1 MGDNDARVERLDPY
15 ETYGLQCIP
24 KSRTESLEALQAEL
38 HREIARRAGAYGSR
52 LAELFEAL
60 EGARQAFDAGLGELV
75 DSALR
80 RLGPQAARWS
90 WGELIAGI
98 EALPPKRGATLAK
111 GARAVERSAE
121 LYVGLRAQAEGVR
134 HHLII
139 HREAMGF
146 RRHHLVDE
154 KFPLPAALPQ
164 VEAAWRQARAG
175 LKESRPNPS
184 I

>member
-1 MGDNDARVERLDPY
+1 MGDNDARVELLDPY
-15 ETYGLQCIP
+15 ETYGLQRIP
-24 KSRTESLEALQAEL
+24 KSRAESLEALQAEL
-38 HREIARRAGAYGSR
+38 HREIARRAGAYGIR

-60 EGARQAFDAGLGELV
+60 EGARQAFEAGLAELM

-90 WGELIAGI
+90 WGELIGGI
-98 EALPPKRGATLAK
+98 EALPPKRGATLAQ
-111 GARAVERSAE
+111 GARAVELSAE
-121 LYVGLRAQAEGVR
+121 LHVGLRAQAEGVR